1 MERKKAVIIYNPAS
15 GKGRFLRYKKSI
27 EEIFRQSDYE
37 LELYKTVC
45 EKDAT
50 QAAINYA
57 NKSYDLI
64 VASGGDG
71 TLHEVINGLME
82 CTNKPELGYIPSGTT
97 NDFAKS
103 VGLPMNPLSAAKTIL
118 KGKTMDI
125 DIGQINEVYFVYVT
139 AFGTFTPISY
149 QTPTKTKAELGYLAY
164 LLNAKTE
171 LKKITSYTIK
181 VSVDDDKD
189 QKQKF
194 ETLTTL
200 VVNST
205 SVAGIPKLLPDAK
218 INDGLFDLLLFEVTS
233 KKKIVN
239 LFSFVIRMLSGFRK
253 QNTEKP
259 KVNHGIRHLIGSKF
273 TIQTAQEVTWN
284 VDGEK
289 GPTTS
294 LANIEIH
301 KHAIRLRIN

>member
-1 MERKKAVIIYNPAS
+1 MNQKRAVIIFNPTS

-27 EEIFRQSDYE
+27 QDMFLQSNYE
-37 LELYKTVC
+37 LELYETLHA
-45 EKDAT
+45 KDAT
-50 QAAINYA
+50 QAATRYA
-57 NKSYDLI
+57 NESYDLI
-64 VASGGDG
+64 VCSGGDG
-71 TLHEVINGLME
+71 TLHEVINGLMKSDK
-82 CTNKPELGYIPSGTT
+82 TPELGYIPSGTT

-103 VGLPMNPLSAAKTIL
+103 IGLPMNPLSATRSIL
-118 KGKTMDI
+118 KEKTLDI
-125 DIGQINEVYFVYVT
+125 DIGQINDVYFVYVT

-171 LKKITSYTIK
+171 LQNIHRYKIK
-181 VSVDDDKD
+181 VTVDDD
-189 QKQKF
+189 QKYKL

-205 SVAGIPKLLPDAK
+205 TVAGIPKLLPDAK

-239 LFSFVIRMLSGFRK
+239 LFNFIVRFLSGFKNR
-253 QNTEKP
+253 NTQKP

-273 TIQTAQEVTWN
+273 TIQTPQPVTWN

-289 GPTTS
+289 GPTTTE
-294 LANIEIH
+294 ANIQIH
-301 KHAIRLRIN
+301 QRAIRLRIS